1 MSNKIQLF
9 ISIMVFYI
17 ILSYIIG
24 PLLSYYFMGR
34 TLTSAGYGFI
44 VGSVL
49 SIILWLTVGS
59 KMVKNK

>member
-1 MSNKIQLF
+1 
-9 ISIMVFYI
+9 MVFYI

-34 TLTSAGYGFI
+34 TLTAAGNGFI
-44 VGSVL
+44 IGSVL

-59 KMVKNK
+59 KMVKK